1 MKLKKFYNL
10 QVVEKISLENE
21 QRRKRKDNTKEV
33 GSQTESKSMKTI
45 GTLTE
50 ETVHPVQEIKEDN
63 DKIIDF
69 YPPKGNRNL
78 GNTCF
83 FNSSLQALYFTK
95 SFREAITCL
104 KPLSR
109 NFENMP
115 LTKNVSQLLEKQ
127 TKQSGNHTRE
137 LKGVLNAIRK
147 INDQFGHG
155 TQEDSY
161 ELLNT
166 LLGGLFDEINNAD
179 VEV

>member
-1 MKLKKFYNL
+1 
-10 QVVEKISLENE
+10 
-21 QRRKRKDNTKEV
+21 
-33 GSQTESKSMKTI
+33 
-45 GTLTE
+45 
-50 ETVHPVQEIKEDN
+50 
-63 DKIIDF
+63 
-69 YPPKGNRNL
+69 
-78 GNTCF
+78 
-83 FNSSLQALYFTK
+83 
-95 SFREAITCL
+95 
-104 KPLSR
+104 
-109 NFENMP
+109 MP